1 MESTI
6 DSEDAK
12 IIDGLPIS
20 ASQVKRL
27 EREWADLQEKLD
39 TSRKKNLKY
48 IYCTLQIK
56 RLTKHPLES
65 DQAKVKADNT
75 KIAEYQE
82 AIKKKE
88 KQILAIRLYL

>member
-1 MESTI
+1 MI
-6 DSEDAK
+6 
-12 IIDGLPIS
+12 
-20 ASQVKRL
+20 RNY
-27 EREWADLQEKLD
+27 
-39 TSRKKNLKY
+39 KKN
-48 IYCTLQIK
+48 CTLQIK

>member
-6 DSEDAK
+6 DAEDAK

-20 ASQVKRL
+20 ASQVRRL
-27 EREWADLQEKLD
+27 EREWAVLQEKLD
-39 TSRKKNLKY
+39 
-48 IYCTLQIK
+48 TLQIK

-75 KIAEYQE
+75 KIAQYQE
-82 AIKKKE
+82 KIKKME
-88 KQILAIRLYL
+88 KQILTIRLYL

>member
-39 TSRKKNLKY
+39 TSRKK
-48 IYCTLQIK
+48 II
-56 RLTKHPLES
+56 
-65 DQAKVKADNT
+65 
-75 KIAEYQE
+75 
-82 AIKKKE
+82 
-88 KQILAIRLYL
+88 